1 MWRGQAGHGWQ
12 GVRRRLG
19 PSAPRLQMLV
29 GDAREPLSVKLAIR
43 TRQPH

>member
-1 MWRGQAGHGWQ
+1 
-12 GVRRRLG
+12 
-19 PSAPRLQMLV
+19 MLV